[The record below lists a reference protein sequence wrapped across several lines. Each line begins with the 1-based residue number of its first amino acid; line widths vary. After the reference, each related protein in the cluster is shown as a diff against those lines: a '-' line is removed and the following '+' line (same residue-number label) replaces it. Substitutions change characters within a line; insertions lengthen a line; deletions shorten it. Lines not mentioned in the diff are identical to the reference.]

1 MHALGSDCSVTT
13 EISCAQGHGGISQTA
28 PMRHDASRMIR
39 FGRSIRLTLRETERL
54 HRITGIE
61 PAGIRTL
68 DDLRAY
74 AGRCKEHYWGVSKD
88 TQFLHWL
95 IDREVERCLQAA

>member
-1 MHALGSDCSVTT
+1 
-13 EISCAQGHGGISQTA
+13 
-28 PMRHDASRMIR
+28 MRHDASRMIR
-39 FGRSIRLTLRETERL
+39 FGRSIRLTRRETERL

-74 AGRCKEHYWGVSKD
+74 AERCKAHYWGVSKD

-95 IDREVERCLQAA
+95 IDREVERCLRAA